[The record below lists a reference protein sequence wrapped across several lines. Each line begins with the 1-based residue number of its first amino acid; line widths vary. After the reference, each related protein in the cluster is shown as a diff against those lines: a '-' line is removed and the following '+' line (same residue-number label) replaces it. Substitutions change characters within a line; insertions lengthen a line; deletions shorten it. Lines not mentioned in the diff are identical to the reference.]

1 MPVEEDVRTAREAV
15 EDAIDELHSSG
26 FHRAEL
32 SLVYR
37 KPKSERGGDEVRLGW
52 GTS

>member
-32 SLVYR
+32 SLVCTESLSTNVVVM
-37 KPKSERGGDEVRLGW
+37 KSA
-52 GTS
+52 